1 MSFESLLALAVFALV
16 SLLQALA
23 KRRNRALEPEVDA
36 EREEQQLEVVTGYP
50 PPVPP
55 ARELP
60 WQPAP
65 DIERALPPPMARLVT
80 PRAAPARTTQQ
91 RALSLRASPG
101 PRASIV
107 PRGAP
112 ALRRAWLVAAILGPP
127 RALEP
132 YQR

>member
-36 EREEQQLEVVTGYP
+36 EREQQQLEVVSGYP
-50 PPVPP
+50 PAVPP
-55 ARELP
+55 AGGLP

-65 DIERALPPPMARLVT
+65 DIERAAPPSSRVVP
-80 PRAAPARTTQQ
+80 PRAAPIRTTQQ
-91 RALSLRASPG
+91 RALALRASPG
-101 PRASIV
+101 PRTSIV
-107 PRGAP
+107 PRGAA